1 MASTPEALPS
11 LLLTPTRSPLKSNQT
26 QYLKIIRTPFIA
38 EEFLEVFEAGPIG
51 DACLKGQI
59 STEFLFSTPFLS
71 WFLSPVVFAEP
82 FSVLLFDEVPPSDN
96 GCCWLCL
103 DCGFTVEGGSGWGR
117 GGISEN
123 WAGFLS
129 WTSQVAF
136 VGIFL
141 SWTSQDGFDGIF
153 LSWTSQEGFDGICGF
168 EGTGGGG
175 KLGAGG
181 IILVLL
187 VVDNDMSIGSIFL
200 VLLVMADLS
209 IGGILVLVDIS
220 VGRRG
225 GIVEEAI
232 IVLEGGWS
240 HNDHDTERQ
249 GTAI

>member
-1 MASTPEALPS
+1 MKE
-11 LLLTPTRSPLKSNQT
+11 
-26 QYLKIIRTPFIA
+26 
-38 EEFLEVFEAGPIG
+38 G
-51 DACLKGQI
+51 I

-103 DCGFTVEGGSGWGR
+103 DCGFTVEGGGGWGR

-141 SWTSQDGFDGIF
+141 SWTSQDGFDGI
-153 LSWTSQEGFDGICGF
+153 CGF

-181 IILVLL
+181 IVLVLLL

>member
-1 MASTPEALPS
+1 MVSTPEALSS

-38 EEFLEVFEAGPIG
+38 AEFLEVFKAGPIG
-51 DACLKGQI
+51 DACLKGGI

-71 WFLSPVVFAEP
+71 WFLSPLVFAEP
-82 FSVLLFDEVPPSDN
+82 FSVLLFDEAPPSDN
-96 GCCWLCL
+96 GCCGLCL
-103 DCGFTVEGGSGWGR
+103 DCGFTVEGGGGLGR

-123 WAGFLS
+123 WAGFLSWTSQVGIVGIFLS

-141 SWTSQDGFDGIF
+141 SWTSQD
-153 LSWTSQEGFDGICGF
+153 GFDGICGF

-187 VVDNDMSIGSIFL
+187 VVVDISIGIILLL
-200 VLLVMADLS
+200 VLVVDMS
-209 IGGILVLVDIS
+209 IGGILMLVDIS
-220 VGRRG
+220 FGRRG

-232 IVLEGGWS
+232 IVLEGSWS
-240 HNDHDTERQ
+240 HDDHDTE
-249 GTAI
+249 GKK

>member
-1 MASTPEALPS
+1 MVSTPEALSS

-38 EEFLEVFEAGPIG
+38 AEFLEVFKAGPIG
-51 DACLKGQI
+51 DACLKGGI

-82 FSVLLFDEVPPSDN
+82 FSVLLFDEAPPSDN

-103 DCGFTVEGGSGWGR
+103 DCGFTAEGGGGLGR

-141 SWTSQDGFDGIF
+141 SWTSQDGFDGI
-153 LSWTSQEGFDGICGF
+153 CGF

-181 IILVLL
+181 IILVLFEL
-187 VVDNDMSIGSIFL
+187 VDMSIGGIL
-200 VLLVMADLS
+200 VLVVVVDMS
-209 IGGILVLVDIS
+209 VESILVLVDIS

-232 IVLEGGWS
+232 IVLEGS
-240 HNDHDTERQ
+240 
-249 GTAI
+249 